1 MRCSSIGVTT
11 NFRQHTTLMALVIVA
26 LVALVLA
33 KPDHAQT
40 VQTGYPLPTIN
51 QITFLSADTELNT
64 VARAAGMTVGNPNSH
79 L

>member
-26 LVALVLA
+26 LAALVLA
-33 KPDHAQT
+33 KPDHAQNA
-40 VQTGYPLPTIN
+40 QIRYSLPTVN

>member
-1 MRCSSIGVTT
+1 MRCGLISVIT
-11 NFRQHTTLMALVIVA
+11 NFRQCSASRALVIVA

-40 VQTGYPLPTIN
+40 VQTGYPLPRVN

-64 VARAAGMTVGNPNSH
+64 VARAAGMTVGNPKSH

>member
-11 NFRQHTTLMALVIVA
+11 NFRQHTTLMVLVAMV

-40 VQTGYPLPTIN
+40 VQTGYSLPMVN